1 VSEHDLRDFKMD
13 TIKTISKHDCK
24 DYRIDMIM
32 EKKEMH
38 SIAVIHQSRPVIV
51 FEQLQGWCVMIESL
65 NSTCTQPQG
74 SKLRISMGMQQK
86 RFFAKSV
93 GNYVI
98 NIILYSNK
106 TRHGT
111 PSGTAPGRVVLF
123 IGAFS

>member
-24 DYRIDMIM
+24 DYRIRHDYG
-32 EKKEMH
+32 KERKCN

-86 RFFAKSV
+86 RFFAKFSWKLR
-93 GNYVI
+93 NKYY
-98 NIILYSNK
+98 IIQ
-106 TRHGT
+106 
-111 PSGTAPGRVVLF
+111 
-123 IGAFS
+123 